1 VKNKSKKVP
10 LFFGPLP
17 SDAINIALGLEIES
31 GDVVM
36 SFNAQIHAR
45 RRHPVDYARCLP
57 HVATVINSPLYA
69 RDDFI
74 NASKIELVGRPAGMT
89 EYLLVAVEL
98 ILDTQ
103 GRYNVTSFY
112 PISAQKVEKRRDSR
126 HLVRVLII

>member
-1 VKNKSKKVP
+1 LASKSKKVP

-17 SDAINIALGLEIES
+17 TKAINEALALEIES

-45 RRHPVDYARCLP
+45 RRHPTEYARCLP
-57 HVATVINSPLYA
+57 HVASVVNNPLYA

-74 NASKIELVGRPAGMT
+74 NDGKIELVGRPAGMA
-89 EYLLVAVEL
+89 EYLLIAVEL
-98 ILDTQ
+98 TLDTH

-112 PISAQKVEKRRDSR
+112 PISEQKVENRRDSR
-126 HLVRVLII
+126 HLVRITII